1 MVLQGYRSAP
11 HIPPGMKTPVL
22 LVRRLAGP
30 SSYRRSNPATFFDI
44 VNGFLIDAVAHW
56 CVVQGPHPYAALTDV
71 VHLAEIIR
79 PHL

>member
-1 MVLQGYRSAP
+1 MFDRALQLSQEQSCR
-11 HIPPGMKTPVL
+11 
-22 LVRRLAGP
+22 
-30 SSYRRSNPATFFDI
+30 FFDI

>member
-1 MVLQGYRSAP
+1 
-11 HIPPGMKTPVL
+11 
-22 LVRRLAGP
+22 
-30 SSYRRSNPATFFDI
+30 

-56 CVVQGPHPYAALTDV
+56 CVVQGPYANAALTDV